1 MNLFRPRE
9 ADTIGIRLLQKM
21 GWKPGQGV
29 GRRIKRK
36 ARLGED
42 DEDDVEAET
51 LHFAPEDTNM
61 IGFVRK
67 DDCKGLGFKGE
78 GSMNQAGDE
87 ADDDASL
94 FAASK
99 SRMLT
104 TKEKSKKESFGIGIL
119 NDTGSD
125 EEDPYELGPKLTFN
139 RSIGT
144 GKKTKKATD
153 PQKLTKF
160 SPNPSIRPRQVN
172 RSAKTLSQ
180 QSAARLRK
188 THDGKLPLTG
198 FVLSSK
204 GPPITFTKSYPP
216 PPIPETWTPSK
227 QNPSTNLLQ
236 PKPWQSTA
244 DAAKSSTLT
253 PAQRGSL
260 LAEPQL
266 PTKSVFAYLNP
277 TARAK
282 IVAATGNSNLPSAET
297 EAAAEAGSQP
307 PPTPQPEPSTR
318 SSIRTQ
324 TQTQPPSWSLIP
336 PLSPKTAQ
344 AALSRARA
352 STDSTTAPY
361 ATDPDKAKRY
371 VTYLEFSAGVRAS
384 PSERGH
390 MGEEEWVREMGEFG
404 KVAVLGRLGGLMAGR
419 FSAASARTR
428 ATGEEEEGRDGD
440 GDGSQMSVHGGLT
453 RTVEKFFPTRLL
465 CKRFNVKAP
474 AHVLDPG
481 AEIGSELAGTR
492 VEEPV
497 GRREMAKMMVFGTTQ
512 GFAGG
517 GVDGDGGLRL
527 KMRELAVV
535 DPEKNEAIEKE
546 RPPMEVFKA
555 IFGEDE

>member
-1 MNLFRPRE
+1 
-9 ADTIGIRLLQKM
+9 
-21 GWKPGQGV
+21 V

-36 ARLGED
+36 ARLGDD
-42 DEDDVEAET
+42 DENDTEAET
-51 LHFAPEDTNM
+51 LHFAPEDTKM

-67 DDCKGLGFKGE
+67 DDCKGLGFKGG
-78 GSMNQAGDE
+78 GSLKQVGDE
-87 ADDDASL
+87 ADDDDASL
-94 FAASK
+94 LAASK
-99 SRMLT
+99 SRMLRA
-104 TKEKSKKESFGIGIL
+104 KEKSKKASFGVGVL

-144 GKKTKKATD
+144 GKKIKKATD
-153 PQKLTKF
+153 PQKLIKS
-160 SPNPSIRPRQVN
+160 SPTPSIVPRQLN
-172 RSAKTLSQ
+172 RSAKILSQ
-180 QSAARLRK
+180 QSTIRLRR
-188 THDGKLPLTG
+188 THDGKLPLAG

-204 GPPITFTKSYPP
+204 GASITLTKAYPP

-227 QNPSTNLLQ
+227 QNHSTNLLQ
-236 PKPWQSTA
+236 PKPWQSTV

-266 PTKSVFAYLNP
+266 PTKSVFAYLTP

-282 IVAATGNSNLPSAET
+282 IATATGNSKLPPAGVQEATET
-297 EAAAEAGSQP
+297 GNQP
-307 PPTPQPEPSTR
+307 PSHLQPESSTPS
-318 SSIRTQ
+318 SAQ
-324 TQTQPPSWSLIP
+324 TQTQPSPWSLIP

-344 AALSRARA
+344 AALSRARI

-361 ATDPDKAKRY
+361 ATDPDKARRY
-371 VTYLEFSAGVRAS
+371 VAYLEFSAGVRAS
-384 PSERGH
+384 PPEKGK

-404 KVAVLGRLGGLMAGR
+404 KVAGLGRLGGLMAGR

-428 ATGEEEEGRDGD
+428 ATGEEEEEVGEGEGIETR
-440 GDGSQMSVHGGLT
+440 MSVHGGLA

-481 AEIGSELAGTR
+481 AEVGGELAGAR

-497 GRREMAKMMVFGTTQ
+497 GRKEMEKMMVFGTTQ
-512 GFAGG
+512 GIGG

-527 KMRELAVV
+527 KMRELVVV

-546 RPPMEVFKA
+546 RPPIEVFKA
-555 IFGEDE
+555 IFGEDDDDE